1 MVVPQR
7 NALCLECRT
16 ALFDQESCDMDG
28 KHPVS
33 SMADIY
39 GREMLVTA
47 VWGPL
52 RTREQNHRAATRSR
66 QALTALASLGGM
78 VGLLGTWLLAPVPG
92 ILPLLGGVASG
103 AMVWYG
109 GNKVAG
115 GPRSDYPMGAADNS
129 GAYHGA
135 VRARGSGSWPQGGQA
150 SLGRRGTV
158 EGERVLES
166 PAAATRCVAYAL
178 ELHFAGSGIDRVMYR
193 DAVTAGFDVQ
203 LDGGRIAR
211 IPPGRIRLL
220 GTIHQEID
228 VDNVHLER
236 YLARFD
242 PRHRDGDAFDPLR
255 HNVVCEQVI
264 LPGDRIELLSPFDP
278 MVNARARPTHY
289 RIPAPSLL
297 TPRGVP
303 VIRLPGA

>member
-1 MVVPQR
+1 MIVPQR

-16 ALFDQESCDMDG
+16 ALFEQESCDIDSA
-28 KHPVS
+28 HPVS

-39 GREMLVTA
+39 GREMLVTT
-47 VWGPL
+47 VWGPV
-52 RTREQNHRAATRSR
+52 RTREENLRDRTRTQQS
-66 QALTALASLGGM
+66 LTALTSFGGI

-92 ILPLLGGVASG
+92 ILPLLGGMASG
-103 AMVWYG
+103 AMFWYG
-109 GNKVAG
+109 GNKARG
-115 GPRSDYPMGAADNS
+115 QRANDYPVGAADGS
-129 GAYHGA
+129 E
-135 VRARGSGSWPQGGQA
+135 VRPARRQTGRHRALGQ
-150 SLGRRGTV
+150 RGTV

-203 LDGGRIAR
+203 LDGGRIAC
-211 IPPGRIRLL
+211 IPAGRIRLL
-220 GTIHQEID
+220 GAIHQEID

-255 HNVVCEQVI
+255 HNVVYEQVI
-264 LPGDRIELLSPFDP
+264 VSGDRIELLSPFDP
-278 MVNARARPTHY
+278 MVNARAEPTHY
-289 RIPAPSLL
+289 RKPAPSIL
-297 TPRGVP
+297 TPSGVP
-303 VIRLPGA
+303 ALRLL